1 MSSTATRRHSR
12 RYPPDA
18 KPWIEGAASGRDK
31 VQQQPSAQQ
40 VSPRMNGREGMGQGQ
55 RQRQRQPFQRRQEVE
70 GRNSGHRLALQGAER
85 HAKFLAGAA
94 DAEYRDCSCCGAER
108 RAESHACKCTL
119 GRLPREL
126 MPNPSFKPSPNSVA
140 RRPSSAGPAANF
152 ALAVRRTTLSVP
164 A

>member
-1 MSSTATRRHSR
+1 MTKTATRRQSR
-12 RYPPDA
+12 RYPPHA
-18 KPWIEGAASGRDK
+18 KPWSEGAASGGDK
-31 VQQQPSAQQ
+31 VQQHPSENQ

-55 RQRQRQPFQRRQEVE
+55 RQRFQRRQEVE
-70 GRNSGHRLALQGAER
+70 ARNSGHRLALQGAER

-119 GRLPREL
+119 ARLPREL

-140 RRPSSAGPAANF
+140 RQPSSAGPAAHF
-152 ALAVRRTTLSVP
+152 ALAVQRATLSVP

>member
-1 MSSTATRRHSR
+1 MSRTATRRHGR

-18 KPWIEGAASGRDK
+18 KPWSEGAASGRDK
-31 VQQQPSAQQ
+31 VQQHPSAKQ

-55 RQRQRQPFQRRQEVE
+55 RQLFQRRQEVQA
-70 GRNSGHRLALQGAER
+70 RNSGHWLALQGAER

-140 RRPSSAGPAANF
+140 RQPSSAGPAAHF
-152 ALAVRRTTLSVP
+152 ALAVQRATLSVP